1 MKDYTNSNPSFSDTI
16 KIPEVTDTNHADNI
30 NMPTKQLLA
39 NDICLKDAIGREV
52 LQKVLAAGQ
61 ASITFNAEEIK
72 ENSIINIYASVPG
85 VEYTEITVSG
95 NDITVTFEAQEE
107 DIYVK
112 AVVSDAL
119 V

>member
-1 MKDYTNSNPSFSDTI
+1 MKDYTNSKPSFSDTI
-16 KIPEVTDTNHADNI
+16 RIPEVTDTNHADNI
-30 NMPTKQLLA
+30 NAPTKQLLS
-39 NDICLKDAIGREV
+39 
-52 LQKVLAAGQ
+52 AGQ
-61 ASITFNAEEIK
+61 TSIIFNAEEIK

-85 VEYTEITVSG
+85 VEYTGITVSG